1 MPITDSRYYQNV
13 ADWLGPVESNPAQ
26 PSSTTHS
33 PLAIQ
38 KLSSYTH
45 LIVTTPLPHNQI
57 ESIRQ
62 AAADTPIFYIT
73 CTGFY
78 STFTIELPSVFPV
91 VDTHPD
97 AQSTIDLRLLEPW
110 TELQE
115 FAAVRTTNLDTLDEE
130 EHGHIPYVILLLHYL
145 NEWKSSHNGLVPQNY
160 KEKTEF
166 RECVRAGGRTS
177 AASGFEENYEEAVG
191 AVLKSLNS
199 SRDTI
204 SSAVRAVLE
213 SKECQ
218 QLELA
223 VQVCITPARICQCQE
238 VHQH

>member
-1 MPITDSRYYQNV
+1 M
-13 ADWLGPVESNPAQ
+13 
-26 PSSTTHS
+26 
-33 PLAIQ
+33 
-38 KLSSYTH
+38 YTH

-57 ESIRQ
+57 ESIRH
-62 AAADTPIFYIT
+62 AASDIPILYIT

-78 STFTIELPSVFPV
+78 STFTIELPHVFPV

-97 AQSTIDLRLLEPW
+97 AQSTIDLRFLEPW
-110 TELQE
+110 VELEE
-115 FAAVRTTNLDTLDEE
+115 FAASRTANLDTLDEE
-130 EHGHIPYVILLLHYL
+130 EHGHIPYVVLLLHYL

-166 RECVRAGGRTS
+166 RERVRAGGRSS

-199 SRDTI
+199 SQNI
-204 SSAVRAVLE
+204 SSAVKAVLK

-218 QLELA
+218 QLEFA
-223 VQVCITPARICQCQE
+223 VQVCTIPAWMPMPRNG
-238 VHQH
+238 